1 MTNHAVTY
9 RPNSRWRIAIAF
21 TVAAAIHLSAVAIAS
36 LRHEPTIVNSGTEFP
51 AIEVEPDVDLPTP
64 PQTGV
69 PVEVAPPSVSSEFV
83 EVPPP
88 PRPIPQ
94 RQPILPIR
102 TVGQTSMGI
111 TPNPRASA
119 LSAPRPEYPYEARS
133 RHITGSGV
141 AVMAVDPATGFVGD
155 VVMEQSIGNSILDNT
170 AISAFRRW
178 RFKSGTPRKV
188 RVPITFNLTGAQY

>member
-1 MTNHAVTY
+1 MTSKALIY

-36 LRHEPTIVNSGTEFP
+36 LRHETAVVNSGTEFP
-51 AIEVEPDVDLPTP
+51 AIEIEPDVDLATP
-64 PQTGV
+64 SQTEA
-69 PVEVAPPSVSSEFV
+69 PMEAAPPSVPSEFV
-83 EVPPP
+83 EIPPP

-94 RQPILPIR
+94 RQRILPIR
-102 TVGQTSMGI
+102 TVGQTGI
-111 TPNPRASA
+111 TPNPRAYA

-141 AVMAVDPATGFVGD
+141 VVMAVDPATGFVDD
-155 VVMEQSIGNSILDNT
+155 VFMEQSIGNSILDNA

-178 RFKSGTPRKV
+178 RFKSGTPRKI